1 MRKFSFKSEPRS
13 RHYKR
18 QDDEGDQKHHK
29 KKHGKHP
36 KANKDDGTKDKGSSQ
51 SGDSRDPSAQSPNA
65 SSAAKAAQPASAEA
79 SVPPSPPTQGESV
92 TLAGSAAP
100 TNGDG
105 QRTSLPAPAVDNDVR
120 SAQASP
126 AGTGLSVEVL
136 SAAISGGV
144 VLLLVLLGV
153 IVLWRKRRRNAVQ
166 KAGSAPD
173 LRLKIGPPE
182 IPGEKSVNDTAHA
195 MDRGTRQL
203 SQTSLQHGHVS
214 LPMAHAQQSEFTLVD
229 GERSKWPACND
240 SAAQLQR
247 SDSCRSELQ
256 QESLSGR
263 PELLPENGWD
273 NIRAAS
279 PYDGDEKEIDRCLS
293 YYMKRSTRVSLPP
306 VELAELAEGGEPSML
321 EDNTSSL
328 PPSPVVNR
336 MSTRKSFVFPKTAG
350 LLAKIRKS
358 QIRLNNEALAIGS
371 HNDHPLPVT
380 GFSLDH
386 GNGSSRLMSSTMPD
400 SGAPTRGSEEHEST
414 FESLSLGRAGPDIP
428 SHWRSSTRLR
438 RSFAG
443 DRDGNAAIDSSPS
456 LSEPHPAFEYNDSY
470 ENHTPAAHGSPWLGV
485 GLGDG
490 YDCYSATWQDRS
502 PCRSSA
508 LSPRRSM
515 TSTVR
520 QRSATFSQCAP
531 SRSPLFQEN
540 DADGAHAA
548 SPMSARHLSQEANDV
563 IRF

>member
-1 MRKFSFKSEPRS
+1 MRKVSFKSEPRS
-13 RHYKR
+13 RHHKR
-18 QDDEGDQKHHK
+18 QDDDGEQKHHK

-36 KANKDDGTKDKGSSQ
+36 KASKDDGTKDKGLSQ
-51 SGDSRDPSAQSPNA
+51 DGDARDPSAQAPNA
-65 SSAAKAAQPASAEA
+65 SSAAKAPQPASPESFA
-79 SVPPSPPTQGESV
+79 SPSPPTQVPTASIP
-92 TLAGSAAP
+92 AP
-100 TNGDG
+100 PNGDG
-105 QRTSLPAPAVDNDVR
+105 ERTSLPGPSVDNDVR
-120 SAQASP
+120 PAQASP
-126 AGTGLSVEVL
+126 AGTGLSVEIL
-136 SAAISGGV
+136 SAAIAGGV
-144 VLLLVLLGV
+144 VLLLVLLGA
-153 IVLWRKRRRNAVQ
+153 IFLWRKRRRDAVQ

-173 LRLKIGPPE
+173 LRLKIGHPE
-182 IPGEKSVNDTAHA
+182 IPGEKSVNNTAQV
-195 MDRGTRQL
+195 MDRESRQA

-247 SDSCRSELQ
+247 SDSCHSELQ

-263 PELLPENGWD
+263 PELLPESGWD

-279 PYDGDEKEIDRCLS
+279 PYDGDDKEIDRCLS
-293 YYMKRSTRVSLPP
+293 YYMKRSTRISLPP
-306 VELAELAEGGEPSML
+306 VELAEACEPSML
-321 EDNTSSL
+321 EDNTNSL

-358 QIRLNNEALAIGS
+358 QIRLNNEALATGS
-371 HNDHPLPVT
+371 HNDHPLPVASFDL
-380 GFSLDH
+380 GH
-386 GNGSSRLMSSTMPD
+386 ANGSSRSISSTMPESD
-400 SGAPTRGSEEHEST
+400 ALARGSEEHETT

-443 DRDGNAAIDSSPS
+443 GRDGSNAIDSSPGR
-456 LSEPHPAFEYNDSY
+456 SEPHATFEYNDSY
-470 ENHTPAAHGSPWLGV
+470 ENQNPAAHGSPWLGV